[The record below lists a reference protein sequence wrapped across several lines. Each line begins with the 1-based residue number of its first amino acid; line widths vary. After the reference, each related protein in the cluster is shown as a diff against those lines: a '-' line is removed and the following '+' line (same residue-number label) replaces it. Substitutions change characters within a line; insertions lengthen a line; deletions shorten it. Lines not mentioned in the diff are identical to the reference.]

1 MIDRRIFLGSAP
13 ALMALPCASVGQAIG
28 LGLKAIIRQGEL
40 IIGKTEPG
48 TTIRLDEKPVPVSR
62 DGRFAFGFAYDQKRP
77 SSLDVRFTDGSMERH
92 EITPSIREY
101 EIQRISGLPESF
113 VNPPA
118 EVLDRIKRESAGMK
132 DARER
137 ATEASWFADGFEW
150 PVHGIVSS
158 LFGSQRILNG
168 EPRAPHL
175 AVDIAAPTGT
185 PIRAPASGI
194 VSLTGDF
201 YFDGLFTILDHGQ
214 GVSTCYAHQS
224 RLFVNRG
231 DMIDRGQVIGEVGRT
246 GRVTGPNLHWGMN
259 WFQIGL
265 DPSLS
270 TSAPRPLKS

>member
-1 MIDRRIFLGSAP
+1 MIDRRIFLGSAA
-13 ALMALPCASVGQAIG
+13 ALMALPCASVAQAIG
-28 LGLKAIIRQGEL
+28 LGLKAVIRQGEL
-40 IIGKTEPG
+40 IIGKTDPG
-48 TTIRLDEKPVPVSR
+48 TTIRLDEKPVPVSP
-62 DGRFAFGFAYDQKRP
+62 DGRFAFGLAYDQKRP
-77 SSLDVRFTDGSMERH
+77 STLDVRFTDGSMERH
-92 EITPSIREY
+92 EITPAIREY

-113 VNPPA
+113 VSPPA
-118 EVLDRIKRESAGMK
+118 GVMDRIKRESAGMI

-175 AVDIAAPTGT
+175 AVDIAAPAGT

-194 VSLTGDF
+194 VSLVGDF

-224 RLFVNRG
+224 RLLVNRG

-270 TSAPRPLKS
+270 TSAPRPPKS